1 MSVGSVLDPLCII
14 LVKTGAHGGR
24 LLFRYPYS
32 NQVIPEVTVIRSNPY
47 SLIFSED
54 DLIGKSEGDNTS
66 NIRNGQ
72 LDGFSD
78 ETLVNILAVSKS
90 LCDAKFELKVNDVRF
105 VGHPLSI
112 EHRTEKH
119 KQSGISMFHLVFAIR
134 AEASYSIILCYHD
147 FSKIISL
154 ILKHE
159 EERVG
164 YLSQESTTLLGA
176 RDEIEN
182 LPESQQEHPFDLALR
197 TSLLAQEIE
206 NIYHN
211 LCRDGEVRQYINKW
225 VELSFCLPQKLH
237 RKHFPNIL
245 VEPELI
251 YECLENLKPYHALL
265 LVVEVPVLLDSLST
279 DASSA
284 LRRLI
289 ILTSPEKSLKTLAVD
304 LDLSLMQVFQ
314 LTGHLLYWGKA
325 TIIYPICENNH
336 YVLSP
341 SLTLPI
347 PLDIK
352 NKFFDNFPDENLY
365 EVLTAF
371 NLPRTI
377 ILPPSQNH
385 KQEQFLDEIVFLL
398 KHHMIIQIHTYLC
411 LSIPRVSNSS
421 MAHWVQHR
429 TKYVSINFEVGSPI
443 SEKSDDTDGIVMNDF
458 ITNTLE
464 NPSKNN
470 ADDILSHLSA
480 DEKDAVLAV
489 PASKNLEDLQLF
501 VDLSKYFDG
510 KHHIEEMMYHEN
522 IGRSALVQLIDKFR
536 SILIKHEHE
545 DPAVSMYFRKMESE
559 ETEHEKCVL

>member
-1 MSVGSVLDPLCII
+1 MSVGAILDPLCII
-14 LVKTGAHGGR
+14 LVKSGAHGGR

-32 NQVIPEVTVIRSNPY
+32 NQVISKDSYVRSNPY
-47 SLIFSED
+47 SLLSDEFDRMGNSED
-54 DLIGKSEGDNTS
+54 ECKS

-78 ETLVNILAVSKS
+78 ETLVNILAVSKC

-105 VGHPLSI
+105 VGHPLFI
-112 EHRTEKH
+112 EQRTRREKR
-119 KQSGISMFHLVFAIR
+119 SGISMFHLVFAIP

-154 ILKHE
+154 VLKHE

-164 YLSQESTTLLGA
+164 YLSQQSITLLGA

-182 LPESQQEHPFDLALR
+182 LPESEQGHPFDLALR

-206 NIYHN
+206 SIYQK

-225 VELSFCLPQKLH
+225 IELSFCLPQKLH

-251 YECLENLKPYHALL
+251 YECLENLKPYHAILL
-265 LVVEVPVLLDSLST
+265 LDDVPVLLDSLTT

-289 ILTSPEKSLKTLAVD
+289 TLASPEKSLKTLAVD
-304 LDLSLMQVFQ
+304 LDLSLLQVLQ
-314 LTGHLLYWGKA
+314 LTGHLLYWGRA
-325 TIIYPICENNH
+325 TVIYPICENNL

-347 PLDIK
+347 PQDIK
-352 NKFFDNFPDENLY
+352 KKFSNSFPDENIY

-377 ILPPSQNH
+377 VLPPTQNH

-398 KHHMIIQIHTYLC
+398 KQHMIIQTHTYLC
-411 LSIPRVSNSS
+411 LAVPSTSNGS

-429 TKYVSINFEVGSPI
+429 TKHVSVTFKVGSPI
-443 SEKSDDTDGIVMNDF
+443 SERSDDSDVTVIDDF
-458 ITNTLE
+458 AKNTIE
-464 NPSKNN
+464 SPCKDN
-470 ADDILSHLSA
+470 AEDILSNLSA
-480 DEKDAVLAV
+480 DEKDAILSV
-489 PASKNLEDLQLF
+489 PASDNLENLQLF
-501 VDLSKYFDG
+501 VDLAKYFDG
-510 KHHIEEMMYHEN
+510 NHHIEEIMYHEN
-522 IGRSALVQLIDKFR
+522 IGRSELVQLIDKFR
-536 SILIKHEHE
+536 TILIKHEHE
-545 DPAVSMYFRKMESE
+545 DPAVSMYFTKMETEESE
-559 ETEHEKCVL
+559 PEKFE